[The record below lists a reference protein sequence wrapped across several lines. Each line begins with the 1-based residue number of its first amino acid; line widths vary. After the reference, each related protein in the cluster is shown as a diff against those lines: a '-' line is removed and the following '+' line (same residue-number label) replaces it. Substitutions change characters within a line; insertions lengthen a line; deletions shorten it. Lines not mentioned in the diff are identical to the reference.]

1 MKESAMYDE
10 KRFTPTPRDVAPSA
24 RRADA
29 NGLDPHRMDHGTP
42 RPATPSQPTPSQ
54 PTRSTLTARQRR
66 EESRLTFADTIIV
79 QRPVAPRAITAK
91 GTPPVPVPEPAPEP
105 SHGSP
110 IVAWFLI
117 AFAVFAATVLA
128 MAGCGALSLMF
139 GGTE

>member
-1 MKESAMYDE
+1 MYNE

-42 RPATPSQPTPSQ
+42 RPATTSQPTPSQPTPSQ
-54 PTRSTLTARQRR
+54 PTRESLTARQRR
-66 EESRLTFADTIIV
+66 EESRMTFADTIIV
-79 QRPVAPRAITAK
+79 QRPVAARAITAK
-91 GTPPVPVPEPAPEP
+91 GAPPQPVPEPAPEP

-117 AFAVFAATVLA
+117 ALAVFAATVLA